1 VDEFQDWFGM
11 NHRSFKK
18 LTCTTTLAEV
28 FETNCSAVIDE
39 VQAKSE
45 SIIITKRGKP
55 VVKLVPVSSDRDD
68 FFNFMRGKGKI
79 IGDVVNPVLAA
90 EE

>member
-1 VDEFQDWFGM
+1 MTMQKADKATKRTGRELT
-11 NHRSFKK
+11 FK
-18 LTCTTTLAEV
+18 TMPVGV
-28 FETNCSAVIDE
+28 FKTNLSAVIDE

-55 VVKLVPVSSDRDD
+55 IVKLVPISSDRDD
-68 FFNFMRGKGKI
+68 FFNFMRGKGDI
-79 IGDVVNPVLAA
+79 IGDVVSPVLAA